1 MPKGFELT
9 AEERK
14 LLRQTYVRNNCIF
27 FAPNNIVMCG
37 RGFALSMIPALKKFY
52 ANDQEGFNE
61 AFSRHFEF
69 FNTHACMAGLL
80 AGLVVALEKE
90 KAEKGTV
97 EGGTISNIKAS
108 LMGPLAGIG
117 DSFFFNCIRII
128 AAGIGIGFAQQG
140 NILGAFIFI
149 LIYGGSYLVLKYY
162 LLVAGYKVGT
172 GLIDKAFSSGII
184 PLLTK
189 LAGIMGMIMVG
200 ATIATNVNVVI
211 AAKPVI
217 GGASLDIQG
226 ILDGI
231 APGILSL
238 IAWFITFKAVKKGLS
253 PMKLVL
259 IILGLCIV
267 LSFIG
272 VF

>member
-1 MPKGFELT
+1 MPKRLDLT
-9 AEERK
+9 VDEKK
-14 LLRQTYVRNNCIF
+14 LLWQTYLRNNCIF
-27 FAPNNIVMCG
+27 LAPNNIVMCG
-37 RGFALSMIPALKKFY
+37 RGFALSMIPALKKYY
-52 ANDQEGFNE
+52 ADDQEGFNE

-69 FNTHACMAGLL
+69 FNTHACMAGLI
-80 AGLVVALEKE
+80 AGLTVALEKE
-90 KAEKGTV
+90 KAEKQTV
-97 EGGTISNIKAS
+97 EGTTISNIKAS

-140 NILGAFIFI
+140 NILGALIFI
-149 LIYGGSYLVLKYY
+149 LIYGGSYLIIKYY

-200 ATIATNVNVVI
+200 ATIATNINITI
-211 AAKPVI
+211 ALKPVI
-217 GGASLDIQG
+217 GGAVLDIQS

-231 APGILSL
+231 APGLLSL
-238 IAWFITFKAVKKGLS
+238 IAWFATFKAVKKGYS
-253 PMKLVL
+253 PMRLVL

-267 LSFIG
+267 LSFLGI
-272 VF
+272 F